1 MTNNL
6 DKKSV
11 TKMFKAHENDTGSMA
26 VQIAALTER
35 INHLNKHF
43 VLFPKDYAG
52 RMGLMKLV
60 GQRRSSLEYLKKH
73 NEKQYREV
81 IDKLALRR

>member
-1 MTNNL
+1 MTNNKSEKKML
-6 DKKSV
+6 KIHDK
-11 TKMFKAHENDTGSMA
+11 DTGSMA
-26 VQIAALTER
+26 VQVAQLTER

-43 VLFPKDYAG
+43 KAFPKDYAG

-73 NEKQYREV
+73 NEVQYRQV
-81 IDKLALRR
+81 IEQLDLRR